1 MFKPNKDGKYVFPPS
16 HFTSI
21 FLPSTAEVARL
32 LQLPENI
39 PQQITFFERVHE
51 IDSKIA
57 KSSKANILTQGVS
70 LRTLTKLYNFGE
82 NISVSFKIF
91 FTTANLLKL
100 LRPAKAGSN
109 AGDWFALG
117 LGISTVKNDNE
128 LFTLGDWLISRS
140 EADYLMLKTIKKQI
154 KIGEID
160 KNDYIT
166 IWQALL
172 PTWQHY
178 SLVPPEQLAY
188 YTSYLNASDALKSPS
203 DEPNQRLY
211 EAVYH
216 MIFDFFLTAIA
227 HYEVGLYQYYQRKF
241 DTFEPYGETILFSK
255 VMHTFTSPD
264 VKCSCYEAVL
274 IELKRFLSSGK
285 TELSWRAMAAFIPI
299 KDSAK
304 DSADIQADGK
314 NAQQES
320 QSTERLID
328 RQYHQLKDWR
338 NGENLPSYAKLEAF
352 VTALFNLH
360 GNFDVQA
367 VLNYFRIAR
376 AIDIKINE
384 CVKLTPDI
392 QIASIREKV
401 LARYLTYF
409 EHYRAALIKK

>member
-39 PQQITFFERVHE
+39 QQQITFFERAYQT
-51 IDSKIA
+51 DSKIA
-57 KSSKANILTQGVS
+57 KSSKANLLTQGVS
-70 LRTLTKLYNFGE
+70 LKTLGKLYQFGE
-82 NISVSFKIF
+82 NISVSFKVL
-91 FTTANLLKL
+91 FTKANLLKL
-100 LRPAKAGSN
+100 LRPAKIGSN

-117 LGISTVKNDNE
+117 LGISTNKNDHE
-128 LFTLGDWLISRS
+128 FFTLGDWLISRS
-140 EADYLMLKTIKKQI
+140 EADYVMLKTVKKQI
-154 KIGEID
+154 KIGVID

-203 DEPNQRLY
+203 DETHQRLY

-216 MIFDFFLTAIA
+216 MIFDFYLTAIA
-227 HYEVGLYQYYQRKF
+227 NYEVGLYQYYQRKF
-241 DTFEPYGETILFSK
+241 DTFESDGETSFFSK
-255 VMHTFTSPD
+255 IMDTFAHSD
-264 VKCSCYEAVL
+264 VKCCCYEAVL
-274 IELKRFLSSGK
+274 IELKRFLSSGE

-299 KDSAK
+299 KDSA
-304 DSADIQADGK
+304 DIQQK
-314 NAQQES
+314 YPLV
-320 QSTERLID
+320 ERLID
-328 RQYHQLKDWR
+328 RQYNQLKYWR
-338 NGENLPSYAKLEAF
+338 NGENLPSETKLKEF
-352 VTALFNLH
+352 VTALFNQY

-376 AIDIKINE
+376 AIDIKIHE
-384 CVKLTPDI
+384 CVKLTPNI
-392 QIASIREKV
+392 HITSILEKV
-401 LARYLTYF
+401 LARYPTYF
-409 EHYRAALIKK
+409 EHYRTVLIKK

>member
-39 PQQITFFERVHE
+39 PQQITFFERAYQTN
-51 IDSKIA
+51 SKIA
-57 KSSKANILTQGVS
+57 KSSKANLLTQGVS
-70 LRTLTKLYNFGE
+70 LKSLGKLYQFGE
-82 NISVSFKIF
+82 NISISFNVL
-91 FTTANLLKL
+91 FTKENLLKL
-100 LRPAKAGSN
+100 LRPAKIGSN

-117 LGISTVKNDNE
+117 LGVSTVKNDNE
-128 LFTLGDWLISRS
+128 LFTLVDWLISRS
-140 EADYLMLKTIKKQI
+140 EADYVMLKTVKKQI
-154 KIGEID
+154 KIGVID

-203 DEPNQRLY
+203 DETHQRLY

-216 MIFDFFLTAIA
+216 MIFDFYLTAIA
-227 HYEVGLYQYYQRKF
+227 NYEVGLYQYYQRKF
-241 DTFEPYGETILFSK
+241 DTFESDGETSFFSK
-255 VMHTFTSPD
+255 IMDTFAHSD
-264 VKCSCYEAVL
+264 VKCCCYEAVL
-274 IELKRFLSSGK
+274 IELKRFLSSGE

-299 KDSAK
+299 KDSA
-304 DSADIQADGK
+304 DIQQK
-314 NAQQES
+314 YPLV
-320 QSTERLID
+320 ERLID
-328 RQYHQLKDWR
+328 RQYNQLKYWR
-338 NGENLPSYAKLEAF
+338 NGENLPSETKLKEF
-352 VTALFNLH
+352 VTALFNQY

-376 AIDIKINE
+376 AIDIKIHE
-384 CVKLTPDI
+384 CVKLTPNI
-392 QIASIREKV
+392 HITSILEKV
-401 LARYLTYF
+401 LARYPTYF
-409 EHYRAALIKK
+409 EHYRTVLIKK

>member
-32 LQLPENI
+32 LLLPENI

-140 EADYLMLKTIKKQI
+140 EADYVMLKTIKKQI

-178 SLVPPEQLAY
+178 SLVPLEQLAY
-188 YTSYLNASDALKSPS
+188 YTLYLNASNGLKSPLN
-203 DEPNQRLY
+203 EPNQCLY
-211 EAVYH
+211 EAVH
-216 MIFDFFLTAIA
+216 HLIFDFYLTAIA
-227 HYEVGLYQYYQRKF
+227 HYEVGLYQYYQRQC
-241 DTFEPYGETILFSK
+241 DTFEPYGKTSFFSK
-255 VMHTFTSPD
+255 VMHTFAHSD
-264 VKCSCYEAVL
+264 VKCCCYEAVL
-274 IELKRFLSSGK
+274 IELKRFLSSDD

-299 KDSAK
+299 KN
-304 DSADIQADGK
+304 SADT
-314 NAQQES
+314 QQNYPLAES
-320 QSTERLID
+320 LID
-328 RQYHQLKDWR
+328 RQYNQLKYWR
-338 NGENLPSYAKLEAF
+338 NGENLPSEAKLEAF
-352 VTALFNLH
+352 LTALFNQH
-360 GNFDVQA
+360 GNYDVQA
-367 VLNYFRIAR
+367 VLTYFRIAR

-392 QIASIREKV
+392 QSASIREKV
-401 LARYLTYF
+401 LARYPTYF